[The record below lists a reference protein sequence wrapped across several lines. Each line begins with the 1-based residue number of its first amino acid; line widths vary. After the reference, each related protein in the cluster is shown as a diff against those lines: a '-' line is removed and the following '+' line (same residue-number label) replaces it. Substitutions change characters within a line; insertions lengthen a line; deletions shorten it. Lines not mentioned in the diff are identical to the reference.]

1 MDLRRSASVRYRHYR
16 AGRRVSRTLLYGA
29 TVWVAFVTRRAS
41 EHLDD
46 TAVALE
52 NVAGE
57 LAPYPVTTGSQQ

>member
-1 MDLRRSASVRYRHYR
+1 M
-16 AGRRVSRTLLYGA
+16 SRTLLYGA